1 MTQYLRIIA
10 FSFIAVFV
18 FSCSSSKKTTVNKVQ
33 AKETFKTYTILSE
46 DLRFFNPV
54 DSIYL
59 AGTLTTPQGL
69 SDFPVVVLLSG
80 SGAQNR
86 DSEIFGHSPFATIAN
101 YLSSQGIGVLRY
113 DDRGVAESE
122 GKFTDATSKDFAKDA
137 LSAVRFLRA
146 KKKMKKVG
154 LVGHSEGGMI
164 AQIAAVNNPSISF
177 IVSLAGPGTHIK
189 NLMLLQNKIALSGMG
204 FSEKEIE
211 GYLGFSKEAYDIID
225 ITTPKEQ
232 LYDPLMK
239 LTHNYYASLPD
250 STQVKIA
257 PSKESFYF
265 QLAYA
270 FFSPWYRYF
279 INYDPA
285 DNLSKITCPVLALN
299 GALDVQVT
307 ADENL
312 AAIEKHLKNG
322 ACADMKIMKLD
333 SLNHLFQKAVTGNTD
348 EYKTI
353 EESFNKRPLKIMR
366 DWIFRLRD

>member
-1 MTQYLRIIA
+1 M
-10 FSFIAVFV
+10 
-18 FSCSSSKKTTVNKVQ
+18 
-33 AKETFKTYTILSE
+33 
-46 DLRFFNPV
+46 
-54 DSIYL
+54 
-59 AGTLTTPQGL
+59 
-69 SDFPVVVLLSG
+69 SG

-137 LSAVRFLRA
+137 
-146 KKKMKKVG
+146 
-154 LVGHSEGGMI
+154 SEGGMI

-232 LYDPLMK
+232 LYDP
-239 LTHNYYASLPD
+239 
-250 STQVKIA
+250 
-257 PSKESFYF
+257 
-265 QLAYA
+265 
-270 FFSPWYRYF
+270 F